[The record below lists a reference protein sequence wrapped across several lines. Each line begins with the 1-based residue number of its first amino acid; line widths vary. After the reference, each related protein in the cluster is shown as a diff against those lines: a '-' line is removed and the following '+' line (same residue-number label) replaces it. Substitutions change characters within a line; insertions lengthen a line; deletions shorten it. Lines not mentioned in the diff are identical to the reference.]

1 MPPKKKDQGASKK
14 TQEKAKQKVVEVY
27 FIGVK
32 WMLQFLLYDFAGF
45 NGP

>member
-27 FIGVK
+27 VIGFK
-32 WMLQFLLYDFAGF
+32 
-45 NGP
+45 